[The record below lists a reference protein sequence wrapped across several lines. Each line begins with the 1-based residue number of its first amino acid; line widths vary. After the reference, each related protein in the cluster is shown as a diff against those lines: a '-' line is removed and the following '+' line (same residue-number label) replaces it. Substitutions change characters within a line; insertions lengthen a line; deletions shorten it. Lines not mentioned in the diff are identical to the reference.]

1 MKYLKELMRSFLILF
16 VFFFSLTIQ
25 SQELN
30 CQVVINYEQIQGS
43 NRQVFETLEKSISEF
58 VNQKKWTNKTVKPQE
73 RINCAMNII
82 ITKRDNNTF
91 EGSIQVQ
98 STRPIYGTSYDSPVL
113 NIRDNDFNFK
123 YNEFDQLI
131 YNPTTFDSNLIS
143 MITFYVYVI
152 LGVDADTFAL
162 NGGEA
167 YLRQAENAM
176 LQAQQ
181 SGLAAWSNLVGV
193 QNRFQLIDNLL
204 SPNLKQYRSTVYN
217 YHRKGLD
224 EMTNNVREGKQN
236 IENAIIS
243 LERLFNRVIG
253 NPLLRLFFDAKS
265 DEIVNL
271 YSEGPNTRSKQRLLV
286 LLQKISP
293 NNSSKWRKIN

>member
-1 MKYLKELMRSFLILF
+1 MRRILLFFIFLSSI
-16 VFFFSLTIQ
+16 TIS

-30 CQVVINYEQIQGS
+30 CQVTVNFDQVSGS
-43 NRQVFETLEKSISEF
+43 NRQVFTTLETAISEF
-58 VNQKKWTNKTVKPQE
+58 VNQKKWTDKTVKSQE

-91 EGSIQVQ
+91 EGSIQIQ
-98 STRPIYGTSYDSPVL
+98 STRPVYGTSYETPVL

-131 YNPTTFDSNLIS
+131 YNPTRFDSNLIS
-143 MITFYVYVI
+143 TIVFYTYII
-152 LGVDADTFAL
+152 LGVDADSFAL
-162 NGGEA
+162 NGGET
-167 YLRQAENAM
+167 YLKEAENVT

-181 SGLAAWSNLVGV
+181 SGLAAWSNQVGV
-193 QNRFQLIDNLL
+193 QNRFQMIDNLL
-204 SPNLKQYRSTVYN
+204 SPGLNQFRSVIYN

-224 EMTNNVREGKQN
+224 ELTGDAKIAKQ
-236 IENAIIS
+236 S
-243 LERLFNRVIG
+243 LENSIITLDRLFNKVIG
-253 NPLLRLFFDAKS
+253 NPLLTKIFDAKA

-271 YSEGPNTRSKQRLLV
+271 YSDGPNTRSKQRLIAV
-286 LLQKISP
+286 LQKISP

>member
-1 MKYLKELMRSFLILF
+1 MRSFLILF
-16 VFFFSLTIQ
+16 VFFFSLTMQ

-30 CQVVINYEQIQGS
+30 CQVVINYDQIRGS

-91 EGSIQVQ
+91 EGSIQIQ
-98 STRPIYGTSYDSPVL
+98 STRPIYGTSYESPVL
-113 NIRDNDFNFK
+113 NIRDNDFDFR

-143 MITFYVYVI
+143 IITFYVYVI

-204 SPNLKQYRSTVYN
+204 SPNLKQYRATVYN

-224 EMTNNVREGKQN
+224 EMANNEREGKQN
-236 IENAIIS
+236 IENAIIP

-271 YSEGPNTRSKQRLLV
+271 YSDGPNTRSKQRLLV

>member
-1 MKYLKELMRSFLILF
+1 MRSFLILF
-16 VFFFSLTIQ
+16 VFFFSLTMQ

-30 CQVVINYEQIQGS
+30 CQVVINYDQIRGS

-91 EGSIQVQ
+91 EGSIQIQ
-98 STRPIYGTSYDSPVL
+98 STRPIYGTSYESPVL
-113 NIRDNDFNFK
+113 NIRDNDFDFR

-204 SPNLKQYRSTVYN
+204 SPNLKQYRATVYN

-224 EMTNNVREGKQN
+224 EMANNEREGKQN
-236 IENAIIS
+236 IENAIIP

-271 YSEGPNTRSKQRLLV
+271 YSDGPNTRSKQRLLV

>member
-1 MKYLKELMRSFLILF
+1 MRSFLILF
-16 VFFFSLTIQ
+16 VFLFSLTIQ

-30 CQVVINYEQIQGS
+30 CQVVINYEQIRGS

-58 VNQKKWTNKTVKPQE
+58 VNQKKWTNKTLKPQE

-98 STRPIYGTSYDSPVL
+98 STRPIYGTSFESPVL

-204 SPNLKQYRSTVYN
+204 SPNLKQYRSTLYN